1 MKRKVIPVLIGL
13 LLIVLILAG
22 AAGVFLF
29 QRYSGSKEEAD
40 LNAYFGLNGS
50 QEVAIVWNQELAEE
64 KGLLQDERCY
74 LKLDTVHEML
84 NERFYVDH
92 NEKLLLYT
100 LPEETVQIGIGEQT
114 ADGYT
119 AAVEQDG
126 DVWLALDYVKQYSDF
141 NYTLYTEPNRVVL
154 TTNWDTLQSAELK
167 KNTALRVR
175 GGVKSEVLQN
185 LEKRTKVTV
194 LEEMENWDQVQ
205 TQDGYIGYVQKKHLT
220 DPAEETPVKDTGYVE
235 PDYTGNLRDHKIDL
249 AWHQVTVESANST
262 FPGVMSGVTGVNV
275 ISPTWYSLY
284 DNTGVVDGIASPSYV
299 QQAHALGLEVWALI
313 DDFTHR
319 EDNGVDPQEILS
331 YTSKRTAIIEVLMS
345 EADRCGFDGINVDF
359 EKVTE
364 DGSQD
369 YIQFIRELSVAC
381 RQKGL
386 VLSVDNY
393 VPHNYNAHYKWAE
406 QGVMADYVIIMGYDE
421 HWGGSEVAG
430 SVASLGYVTEGIERM
445 TQEVPSEKVINA
457 VPLYTRIWTTAE
469 DGAVTSRAVGIQT
482 AYDYMNKNQAAATWD
497 NSVGQNYVEF
507 ETSDGT
513 VQIWLEDEQSLEAK
527 INVMKEHN
535 LGGIA
540 AWKLG
545 FDDGRKNIWGV
556 ISGFAAE

>member
-50 QEVAIVWNQELAEE
+50 QVVAIVWNQELIEE

-185 LEKRTKVTV
+185 LEKGTKVTV

-205 TQDGYIGYVQKKHLT
+205 THESSRRIFL
-220 DPAEETPVKDTGYVE
+220 EETDEACEASDAGDRVHMREELGDVLMQVLFHTDIEREAGHFDIDDVADAACKKLVYRHPHVFRRDE
-235 PDYTGNLRDHKIDL
+235 PD
-249 AWHQVTVESANST
+249 
-262 FPGVMSGVTGVNV
+262 
-275 ISPTWYSLY
+275 
-284 DNTGVVDGIASPSYV
+284 ASDWDTMK
-299 QQAHALGLEVWALI
+299 Q
-313 DDFTHR
+313 R
-319 EDNGVDPQEILS
+319 ERAQ
-331 YTSKRTAIIEVLMS
+331 T
-345 EADRCGFDGINVDF
+345 
-359 EKVTE
+359 
-364 DGSQD
+364 
-369 YIQFIRELSVAC
+369 
-381 RQKGL
+381 
-386 VLSVDNY
+386 
-393 VPHNYNAHYKWAE
+393 
-406 QGVMADYVIIMGYDE
+406 
-421 HWGGSEVAG
+421 
-430 SVASLGYVTEGIERM
+430 
-445 TQEVPSEKVINA
+445 
-457 VPLYTRIWTTAE
+457 TTAE
-469 DGAVTSRAVGIQT
+469 AMDSGARSLPALWRCDKIQ
-482 AYDYMNKNQAAATWD
+482 AKAAKT
-497 NSVGQNYVEF
+497 GF
-507 ETSDGT
+507 EWPD
-513 VQIWLEDEQSLEAK
+513 V
-527 INVMKEHN
+527 H
-535 LGGIA
+535 A
-540 AWKLG
+540 AL
-545 FDDGRKNIWGV
+545 D
-556 ISGFAAE
+556 